1 MASSRP
7 QSRRRIHVPVAYL
20 SDWWVSL
27 SLPPALRARRER
39 VDEDTRKDEQSL
51 FTLEHNARL
60 LSTCSFIMYMKI
72 KYGTIEEILN

>member
-27 SLPPALRARRER
+27 SLPPALRER

-51 FTLEHNARL
+51 FTLEHNVRL
-60 LSTCSFIMYMKI
+60 RVPYPQLSFIVFKS
-72 KYGTIEEILN
+72 KYVVIEEILKY